1 MPEMR
6 YHLRLSLLPVMG
18 VALLTSSATSA
29 PQAAVEL
36 FSPLGSV
43 ERVEQVKL
51 RFATPMVAF
60 GDPRLPAP
68 GSGNCGGAV
77 AGRWVD
83 ARTYAVDYAQP
94 LAGGQRCT
102 FTLNPELKDAAGAS
116 VAGRRSFTFDTGG
129 PNIRAVLP
137 REDSDDLDENAIFLL
152 ALNAKATPAS
162 IAAHASCR
170 IEGVGEA
177 VPLNVLPDKT
187 RDELITGSGR
197 DYRTRELLRQ
207 AGQRKAEYDGE
218 TIEPRA
224 EIVAVKCRRALPSG
238 GRVAIVWGAGIAS
251 SNGLA
256 TAATRR
262 LDYKVRTAFT
272 ARFEC
277 SRTNAG
283 ASCSPLEAMRVNFT
297 GQVPIAL
304 AKAIRL
310 IGPDGKARAPEKLG
324 DHLQSAS
331 TVEFKGPFAERARY
345 HVDLPANLRDD
356 ADRVLVNAAR
366 FPLEVGTGDLPP
378 LVKFA
383 GQFGIVEAAE
393 GGVLPVTLRGVE
405 ARVATQD
412 YGPLRGR
419 EISVATDAQVALW
432 LRALNKAEDET
443 SVEEPIAGSKE
454 TRTINTTRST
464 PLIRGE
470 APSRQLSIN
479 RPGGGRMF
487 EVVGIP
493 LRTNGFHIVEI
504 ASPMLGRALL
514 SKGGTR
520 YVASGALVTD
530 MAVHFQWGKGRSLA
544 WITRLHDATPVA
556 NARIAISDSCD
567 GSELWRGTT
576 DTQGRAYIPDK
587 LPPPSGYGNCEYGN
601 HPLMVSARTSD
612 DYSFTL
618 TNWNNGI
625 QPSDFQLPTGYGEEQ
640 GIWHTVFDRTLLRAG
655 ETIHMKH
662 IARQR
667 TDAGFGVVQDIPK
680 DATLLVRHVGS
691 DQTYELPLKLGAD
704 GVGVSDWTSPKAAAL
719 GEYQVSIGERGATE
733 RKVSGSFKI
742 EEFRLPTIRAT
753 MRGPATKLVAPAAVP
768 LDLSLTYLSGGAV
781 NRAPV
786 KLRTMVEPREVSPTD
801 YPGFTFGGETMV
813 PGIIALDGG
822 EAAAAPGPMRAR
834 VEPVTL
840 TANGGA
846 RVLVDGIGKIERPS
860 QLVAEMDY
868 DDANGEV
875 ATVSSRIDLD
885 PASLHLGIASDGWI
899 AKAGDLRL
907 KMIVLDLDDKPV
919 RGAKVSV
926 ELFSRESYSYR
937 KRLIGGF
944 YAYDNSRETKKINAG
959 CSGTSDDK
967 GLVLCAIDA
976 GVSGE
981 VIAQGIV
988 KDSAG
993 RVSRATKS
1001 LWLAGDDDWWFGGD
1015 NGDRMDVVAE
1025 APEYPAGGVARL
1037 QVRMPFREAT
1047 ALVSVLRDGVIDS
1060 FVTTL
1065 SGKDPVVEVQLKRG
1079 YAPDVYVSV
1088 LAVRGRVAGWRL
1100 WLANLARRWN
1110 LPLISRDAASPT
1122 ALIDLAKP
1130 SYRLGMVKLK
1140 VGWDDH
1146 RLGVRIATDSPS
1158 YAVRKTAST
1167 VVQVTPP
1174 NGRTLPAGSEIAF
1187 AAVDEALLQLQ
1198 DNPSWDVLTA
1208 MMTERPLWVQTS
1220 TAQMQ
1225 VVGKRHYGRKA
1236 LAAGGDGGADNGGLT
1251 RRDFQPLLLWQARVP
1266 LDARGQAR
1274 IAIPLNDSLSSFRL
1288 VAVATGGSDL
1298 FGTGYAKIRTTQN
1311 LQLLPGIPPLVRE
1324 GDRYVATV
1332 LARNATAQP
1341 MRVNLTARAG
1351 TVILP
1356 SKTVDIPA
1364 NDALTIA
1371 WSVIAPSTEGKVEWA
1386 VEATGGNVRDAVRVT
1401 QTISAA
1407 VPVAVWQSTLV
1418 QLSPSAGFPVM
1429 LPAGALPGRG
1439 GLDLALSRTLGGALP
1454 GVKSYMAAYPYNCI
1468 EQQLSRAVALGDRER
1483 WNSIAA
1489 LLPAYLDPDGL
1500 VRYFPA
1506 DWIRG
1511 DDSLTGYILR
1521 LSADA
1526 GWPLPDDAR
1535 AKMIAGLQSF
1545 VAGKT
1550 ERSHNRVL
1558 VVDKGSGDAAIT
1570 GFGGDTATR
1579 RLSAIA
1585 ALAANGVATPA
1596 MVEPL
1601 SLTPDAWPTIGIVD
1615 WAYILQRLPGIPDST
1630 TMLEQAGHLLRAR
1643 LDLQGTRLTI
1653 TRADDPWQS
1662 LASADTTASRL
1673 LTTVA
1678 ALPDWRADIGALAR
1692 ALMLRQRQGHWDTT
1706 VANAVGTL
1714 AIADFSR
1721 RFESIPVTGS
1731 TRATVGPIVRDFA
1744 WPGGGGNPGAAT
1756 LPWPTAQTS
1765 LALNHGGTGAPWATA
1780 TARAAVPLT
1789 KAVASGFAVKR
1800 QAFVVNRAVPG
1811 RWSRGDVMRIRI
1823 EVTPRAP
1830 VEWVV
1835 INDPVPAGATILGG
1849 SLGGRSQLLAGGDA
1863 SGLQPTYVERRAEAV
1878 HAHYE
1883 AMSRETVVYEYTV
1896 RLNSEGIF
1904 KMPPTRVEALYSPEM
1919 MAMVPNRNVEVEAGK

>member
-1 MPEMR
+1 MVRMR
-6 YHLRLSLLPVMG
+6 YPVRLTLLPAMSI
-18 VALLTSSATSA
+18 ALLTSSATSA

-36 FSPLGSV
+36 FSPLGSI
-43 ERVEQVKL
+43 ERVEQIKL
-51 RFATPMVAF
+51 RFTTPMVAF

-68 GSGNCGGAV
+68 GSGTCGGTV

-102 FTLNPELKDAAGAS
+102 FTLNSGLKDAAGAS

-129 PNIRAVLP
+129 PNIRALLP
-137 REDSDDLDENAIFLL
+137 REDADDLDENAIFLL
-152 ALNAKATPAS
+152 ALNARADPAS

-177 VPLNVLPDKT
+177 VPLDVLPDKT
-187 RDELITGSGR
+187 RDELLTGSGR

-207 AGQRKAEYDGE
+207 AGQRKPDYDGE
-218 TIEPRA
+218 PIAPRA
-224 EIVAVKCRRALPSG
+224 EIVAVKCRRTLPSG
-238 GRVAIVWGAGIAS
+238 GRLAIVWGAGIS
-251 SNGLA
+251 SENGLA
-256 TAATRR
+256 TTATRR
-262 LDYKVRTAFT
+262 LDFKVRTAFA

-283 ASCSPLEAMRVNFT
+283 ASCSPIEAMRVSFT
-297 GQVPIAL
+297 GEVPIGQAT
-304 AKAIRL
+304 AIRL
-310 IGPDGKARAPEKLG
+310 VGPGGKARAPEKLG
-324 DHLQSAS
+324 GHLQSVNS
-331 TVEFKGPFAERARY
+331 VEFKGPFDERTRY
-345 HVDLPANLRDD
+345 RIDLPANLKDD
-356 ADRVLVNAAR
+356 SGRVLANAAR

-419 EISVATDAQVALW
+419 EISVTTDAQVALW
-432 LRALNKAEDET
+432 LRALGKVEEET

-479 RPGGGRMF
+479 RPAGGRMF

-544 WITRLHDATPVA
+544 WVTRLHDATPVA
-556 NARIAISDSCD
+556 GARIAITNSCE
-567 GSELWRGTT
+567 GTELWRGVT
-576 DTQGRAYIPDK
+576 DGQGRAYVPDK
-587 LPPPSGYGNCEYGN
+587 LPPPAGYGSCEYGS
-601 HPLMVSARTSD
+601 HPLMVSARTAD

-618 TNWNNGI
+618 TSWNNGI
-625 QPSDFQLPTGYGEEQ
+625 QPGDFQLPTGYGEEQ

-667 TDAGFGVVQDIPK
+667 TDAGFGLVPDMPK
-680 DATLLVRHVGS
+680 DATLLIRHLGS
-691 DQTYELPLKLGAD
+691 DQTYELPLRIGAD
-704 GVGVSDWTSPKAAAL
+704 GIGVSDWTSPKAAAL
-719 GEYQVSIGERGATE
+719 GEYQVSIGGKGETE

-742 EEFRLPTIRAT
+742 DEFRLPTIRAT
-753 MRGPATKLVAPAAVP
+753 VRGPATKLIAPASVP

-801 YPGFTFGGETMV
+801 YAGFTFGGESIV

-822 EAAAAPGPMRAR
+822 EAAVAPGPMRAR

-840 TANGGA
+840 AANGGA
-846 RVLVDGIGKIERPS
+846 RVVVDGIGKIDRPS

-885 PASLHLGIASDGWI
+885 PAALHLGIASDGWI

-944 YAYDNSRETKKINAG
+944 YAYDNSRETKKIAAS

-981 VIAQGIV
+981 VIAQAV
-988 KDSAG
+988 VQDPAG
-993 RVSRATKS
+993 RASRATKS

-1100 WLANLARRWN
+1100 WLADLARRWN
-1110 LPLISRDAASPT
+1110 LPWISRDAAYPT

-1146 RLGVRIATDSPS
+1146 RLAVKIATDSQS
-1158 YAVRKTAST
+1158 YAVRKTASAT
-1167 VVQVTPP
+1167 VFVTPP
-1174 NGRTLPAGSEIAF
+1174 KGRSLPPGSEIAF

-1198 DNPSWDVLTA
+1198 DNPTWDVLTA
-1208 MMTERPLWVQTS
+1208 MMAERPLWVQTS

-1266 LDARGQAR
+1266 LDAQGRAR
-1274 IAIPLNDSLSSFRL
+1274 IAVPLNDSLSSFRL

-1298 FGTGYAKIRTTQN
+1298 FGTGYAKIRTSQN

-1341 MRVNLTARAG
+1341 MRVSLAARAG
-1351 TVILP
+1351 TVTLP
-1356 SKTVDIPA
+1356 PKIVDIPA
-1364 NDALTIA
+1364 NDALTVA
-1371 WSVIAPSTEGKVEWA
+1371 WGVVAPPTEGRIEWA
-1386 VEATGGNVRDAVRVT
+1386 VEATAGNARDAVRVT
-1401 QTISAA
+1401 QTIAPA

-1418 QLSPSAGFPVM
+1418 QLSPSIGFPVM

-1439 GLDLALSRTLGGALP
+1439 GLDVALSRTLGGALP
-1454 GVKSYMAAYPYNCI
+1454 GVKAYMSAYPYDCI
-1468 EQQLSRAVALGDRER
+1468 EQQLSRAVALGDRTQ
-1483 WNSIAA
+1483 WNLVAA

-1511 DDSLTGYILR
+1511 DDSLTAYILR
-1521 LSADA
+1521 LSADS
-1526 GWPLPDDAR
+1526 GWPLPGDAR

-1545 VAGKT
+1545 VAGRT
-1550 ERSHNRVL
+1550 ERSHNHVL
-1558 VVDKGSGDAAIT
+1558 VVDKGSGNAAIA
-1570 GFGGDTATR
+1570 GFGDDMATR
-1579 RLSAIA
+1579 RLGAIA
-1585 ALAANGVATPA
+1585 ALAANGAADPA

-1615 WAYILQRLPGIPDST
+1615 WAYILQRLPQIPDAAAK
-1630 TMLEQAGHLLRAR
+1630 LEQAGHLLQAR

-1653 TRADDPWQS
+1653 TRADDPWQL

-1678 ALPDWRADIGALAR
+1678 AMPDWRTDIGGLAR

-1721 RFESIPVTGS
+1721 RFESVPVTGV
-1731 TRATVGPIVRDFA
+1731 TRAAVGATARDFS
-1744 WPGGGGNPGAAT
+1744 WPRGSNPTAST
-1756 LPWPTAQTS
+1756 LPWPAAQSPFT
-1765 LALNHGGTGAPWATA
+1765 LNHSGSGAPWATV

-1789 KAVASGFAVKR
+1789 RAFASGFAVKR
-1800 QAFVVNRAVPG
+1800 QAFVVTRAAPG

-1849 SLGGRSQLLAGGDA
+1849 SLGGRSQLLAGGDTT
-1863 SGLQPTYVERRAEAV
+1863 GLQPTYVERRTEAV
-1878 HAHYE
+1878 HAHYQ
-1883 AMSRETVVYEYTV
+1883 AMSRETVVYEYTL
-1896 RLNSEGIF
+1896 RLNSEGSF

-1919 MAMVPNRNVEVEAGK
+1919 MAMVPNRPVEVAASR